1 MSSKRTSTPPKSG
14 STNDRLTV
22 KWVADVCLERATI
35 RQATSTALL
44 VGTLLAFINHG
55 SEIIAEHLA
64 WSWIAPMLLS
74 YVVPYCVATSGIVQ
88 GRWQAKHR

>member
-1 MSSKRTSTPPKSG
+1 MSSKSTPIPPEASN
-14 STNDRLTV
+14 THEHLTV
-22 KWVADVCLERATI
+22 KWVTDVCLERSTI
-35 RQATSTALL
+35 RQSASTALL

-55 SEIIAEHLA
+55 GDLLSGHLS

-88 GRWQAKHR
+88 GRWLAQHD